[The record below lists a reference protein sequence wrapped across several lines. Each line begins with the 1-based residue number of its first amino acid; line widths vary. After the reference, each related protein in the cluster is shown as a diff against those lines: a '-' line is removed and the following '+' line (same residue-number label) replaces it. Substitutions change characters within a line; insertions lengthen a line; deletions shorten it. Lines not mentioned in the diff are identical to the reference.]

1 MSEIGANDARTH
13 LIELLERAEHGEE
26 STISTGGDPT
36 ARISPVTPAHDPEEA
51 RAAFARIRAFARAHP
66 IPNLTIEEIKS
77 WIEEGRP

>member
-26 STISTGGDPT
+26 STISTEGDPT
-36 ARISPVTPAHDPEEA
+36 ARISPVMPAHDPEESVPHSH
-51 RAAFARIRAFARAHP
+51 AFASALKRWGIKATP
-66 IPNLTIEEIKS
+66 QEIKS